1 LKGVIE
7 ISKII
12 KKSIHLLLGLLTVV
26 GILGI
31 GLGFTEKIQ
40 AADTFVPKK
49 ILVNVGSDETNVGI
63 SFETPLGVTD
73 AKVVVSLNE
82 TLTSPVEFLAKS
94 TVVSGTTAS
103 GPNVVYLAWGAYV
116 TELTPDTTY
125 YYKVGND
132 NGWSSTLS
140 FTTLKT
146 SGDATM
152 LFFGDV
158 QGGYAAFPNVLDKA
172 IAQYPE
178 ASLFMLAGDIN
189 DSEARLYDEI
199 TLFDDYAKTYLNNN
213 IWAAAI
219 GNHDAYNGG
228 HVFSN
233 YFYGPNNGIDS
244 GSGVRNYYFEF
255 NDAIIFN
262 LDTEAGFA
270 SYDPSYVKQS
280 NLLRTVMNETTK
292 KYKIVLMHRSTY
304 PMNYNEANV
313 RALSSVF
320 EELEIDLV
328 ISGHDHVYNR
338 TTMLEGNKVEV
349 NNGVTYVV
357 GGSSGTKFYNA
368 DTVPRPWENI
378 VYDDNFP
385 VFSAIRFS
393 NGNLLFSA
401 HSIVDNR
408 VSRIDNFTISKF
420 DVNLTKS
427 EGIDL
432 KGSLYARNNDTITYT
447 VDTLDGYLFD
457 YVKVNGKI
465 IELVDNQFTV
475 ENITK
480 QTTIEI
486 SATEINK
493 PIALELDIVGNLITG
508 NTLQASYVYYD
519 PSENN
524 EGESI
529 ISWYVDGL
537 KVYEGK
543 DFLIDK
549 AFAGKKIEVRVTAV
563 STAETGFERITIT
576 EDSVM
581 LFGDLNGDFIV
592 TKDDAIMIL
601 QAINGRFEL
610 TEQQK
615 LLVGIVDKPTLA
627 DVRTILALIG
637 GN

>member
-1 LKGVIE
+1 MIE

-172 IAQYPE
+172 VAQYPE

-368 DTVPRPWENI
+368 DTKVPRPWENI

-549 AFAGKKIEVRVTAV
+549 AYAGKKIEVRVTAV

-581 LFGDLNGDFIV
+581 LFGDLNGDFVV

>member
-1 LKGVIE
+1 
-7 ISKII
+7 
-12 KKSIHLLLGLLTVV
+12 
-26 GILGI
+26 
-31 GLGFTEKIQ
+31 
-40 AADTFVPKK
+40 
-49 ILVNVGSDETNVGI
+49 
-63 SFETPLGVTD
+63 
-73 AKVVVSLNE
+73 
-82 TLTSPVEFLAKS
+82 
-94 TVVSGTTAS
+94 
-103 GPNVVYLAWGAYV
+103 
-116 TELTPDTTY
+116 
-125 YYKVGND
+125 
-132 NGWSSTLS
+132 
-140 FTTLKT
+140 
-146 SGDATM
+146 
-152 LFFGDV
+152 
-158 QGGYAAFPNVLDKA
+158 
-172 IAQYPE
+172 
-178 ASLFMLAGDIN
+178 MLAGDIN

-549 AFAGKKIEVRVTAV
+549 AYAGKKIEVRVTAV

-581 LFGDLNGDFIV
+581 LFGDLNGDFVV

>member
-1 LKGVIE
+1 MIE

-140 FTTLKT
+140 FRTLKT

-172 IAQYPE
+172 VAQYPE

-549 AFAGKKIEVRVTAV
+549 VYAGKKIEVRVTAV

-581 LFGDLNGDFIV
+581 LFGDLNGDFVV

>member
-1 LKGVIE
+1 MIE

-549 AFAGKKIEVRVTAV
+549 VYAGKKIEVRVTAV

>member
-1 LKGVIE
+1 MIE

-73 AKVVVSLNE
+73 AKVVVSLNK

-172 IAQYPE
+172 VAQYPE

-549 AFAGKKIEVRVTAV
+549 AYAGKKIEVRVTAV

-576 EDSVM
+576 EDNVM
-581 LFGDLNGDFIV
+581 LFGDLNGDFVV

>member
-1 LKGVIE
+1 MKGVIE

-12 KKSIHLLLGLLTVV
+12 KKSIHLLLSLLTVV

-73 AKVVVSLNE
+73 AKVVVSLNK

-94 TVVSGTTAS
+94 TEVSGTTAS

-172 IAQYPE
+172 VAQYPE

-549 AFAGKKIEVRVTAV
+549 AYAGKKIEVRVTAV

-576 EDSVM
+576 EDNVM
-581 LFGDLNGDFIV
+581 LFGDLNGDFVV

-637 GN
+637 VN

>member
-1 LKGVIE
+1 MIE

-94 TVVSGTTAS
+94 TEVSGTTAS

-172 IAQYPE
+172 VAQYPE

-189 DSEARLYDEI
+189 DSEAKQYDEI

-549 AFAGKKIEVRVTAV
+549 AYAGKKIEVRVTAV

-576 EDSVM
+576 EDNVM
-581 LFGDLNGDFIV
+581 LFGDLNGDFVV

>member
-1 LKGVIE
+1 MIE

-73 AKVVVSLNE
+73 AKVVVSLNK

-94 TVVSGTTAS
+94 TEVSGTTAS

-172 IAQYPE
+172 VAQYPE

-328 ISGHDHVYNR
+328 ISGHDHVYSR

-368 DTVPRPWENI
+368 DTVPRPWKNI

-447 VDTLDGYLFD
+447 VDTLEGYLFD

-549 AFAGKKIEVRVTAV
+549 AYAGKKIEVRVTAV

-576 EDSVM
+576 EDNVM
-581 LFGDLNGDFIV
+581 LFGDLNGDFVV

>member
-1 LKGVIE
+1 MIE

-73 AKVVVSLNE
+73 AKVVVSLNK

-94 TVVSGTTAS
+94 TEVSGTTAS

-172 IAQYPE
+172 VAQYPE

-189 DSEARLYDEI
+189 DSEAKQYDEI

-549 AFAGKKIEVRVTAV
+549 AYAGKKIEVRVTAV

-576 EDSVM
+576 EDNVM
-581 LFGDLNGDFIV
+581 LFGDLNGDFVV

>member
-1 LKGVIE
+1 MIE

-12 KKSIHLLLGLLTVV
+12 NKTIRLLLGLLTVV
-26 GILGI
+26 GIIGI
-31 GLGFTEKIQ
+31 GLGFTKEVK

-49 ILVNVGSDETNVGI
+49 IVVTVGSDETNVGI

-73 AKVVVSLNE
+73 AKVVVSVNE
-82 TLTSPVEFLAKS
+82 TLTSPVEFMAES
-94 TVVSGTTAS
+94 TEVSGTRAT
-103 GPNVVYLAWGAYV
+103 GTNMIYLAWGAYI
-116 TELTPDTTY
+116 TELMPDTTY

-140 FTTLKT
+140 FKTLKT
-146 SGDATM
+146 SGDVTM

-158 QGGYAAFPNVLDKA
+158 QGGYSVFPNVLDKA
-172 IAQYPE
+172 VTQYPE
-178 ASLFMLAGDIN
+178 ASLFMMAGDIM
-189 DSEARLYDEI
+189 DSSEKLYDELS
-199 TLFDDYAKTYLNNN
+199 LFDNGSKTYLNNN
-213 IWAAAI
+213 IWASAI

-233 YFYGPNNGIDS
+233 YFYGPNNGVDS

-270 SYDPSYVKQS
+270 SYDPGYFKQI
-280 NLLRTVMNETTK
+280 NLLRTVMKETTK
-292 KYKIVLMHRSTY
+292 KYKIVLMHRSAY
-304 PMNYNEANV
+304 PMNYDEQSI

-320 EELEIDLV
+320 EELKIDLV
-328 ISGHDHVYNR
+328 ISGHDHVYHR
-338 TTMLEGNKVEV
+338 TTMLEGNQVTV

-368 DTVPRPWENI
+368 KPNRPWENV
-378 VYDDNFP
+378 VYDDNYP
-385 VFSAIRFS
+385 VFSAIRIS

-401 HSIVDNR
+401 HSIEPARVNR
-408 VSRIDNFTISKF
+408 VDNFTISKF

-447 VDTLDGYLFD
+447 VDTLNGYLFN
-457 YVKVNGKI
+457 YVKVNGEI

-475 ENITK
+475 ENITR
-480 QTTIEI
+480 QTVIEI
-486 SATEINK
+486 SAIQINK
-493 PIALELDIVGNLITG
+493 PIALEIDIVGNLITG
-508 NTLQASYVYYD
+508 NTLNASYVYYD
-519 PSENN
+519 PAENN

-529 ISWYVDGL
+529 ISWYVEGL

-549 AFAGKKIEVRVTAV
+549 AYADKKIEVRVTAV
-563 STAETGFERITIT
+563 STVETGIERSNIT
-576 EDSVM
+576 EERVM
-581 LFGDLNGDFIV
+581 LFGDLNYDLVV
-592 TKDDAIMIL
+592 TETDALMIL

-615 LLVGIVDKPTLA
+615 LIVGIVDKPTLA
-627 DVRTILALIG
+627 DARTLLALIG

>member
-1 LKGVIE
+1 MIE

-12 KKSIHLLLGLLTVV
+12 KKSIHLLLSLLTVV

-94 TVVSGTTAS
+94 TEVSGTTAS

-549 AFAGKKIEVRVTAV
+549 VYAGKKIEVRVTAV

>member
-1 LKGVIE
+1 MIE

-73 AKVVVSLNE
+73 AKVVVSLNK

-94 TVVSGTTAS
+94 TEVSGTTAS

-116 TELTPDTTY
+116 TGLTPDTTY

-172 IAQYPE
+172 VAQYPE

-189 DSEARLYDEI
+189 DSEAKQYDEI

-270 SYDPSYVKQS
+270 SYDPTYVKQS

-447 VDTLDGYLFD
+447 VDTLEGYLFD

-549 AFAGKKIEVRVTAV
+549 AYAGKKIEVRVTAV

-576 EDSVM
+576 EDNVM
-581 LFGDLNGDFIV
+581 LFGDLNGDFVV

>member
-1 LKGVIE
+1 MIE

-270 SYDPSYVKQS
+270 SYDPTYVKQS

-368 DTVPRPWENI
+368 DTVPRPWKNI

-549 AFAGKKIEVRVTAV
+549 AYAGKKIEVRVTAV

-581 LFGDLNGDFIV
+581 LFGDLNGDFVV

>member
-1 LKGVIE
+1 MIE

-172 IAQYPE
+172 VAQYPE

-189 DSEARLYDEI
+189 DSEAKQYDEI

-549 AFAGKKIEVRVTAV
+549 AYAGKKIEVRVTAV

-576 EDSVM
+576 EDNVM
-581 LFGDLNGDFIV
+581 LFGDLNGDFVV

>member
-1 LKGVIE
+1 MIE

-73 AKVVVSLNE
+73 AKVVVSLNK

-94 TVVSGTTAS
+94 TEVSGTTAS

-189 DSEARLYDEI
+189 DSEAKQYDEI

-270 SYDPSYVKQS
+270 SYDPTYVKQS

-368 DTVPRPWENI
+368 DTVPRPWKNI

-549 AFAGKKIEVRVTAV
+549 AYAGKKIEVRVTAV

-576 EDSVM
+576 EDNVM
-581 LFGDLNGDFIV
+581 LFGDLNGDFVV

>member
-1 LKGVIE
+1 VIE

-12 KKSIHLLLGLLTVV
+12 NKSSRLLLGLLTVI
-26 GILGI
+26 GILGT
-31 GLGFTEKIQ
+31 GFGFRNEVK

-49 ILVNVGSDETNVGI
+49 IIVNVGSDETNVGI

-82 TLTSPVEFLAKS
+82 TLTSPVEILAKS
-94 TVVSGTTAS
+94 TEVSGTTAS

-172 IAQYPE
+172 VAQYPE

-199 TLFDDYAKTYLNNN
+199 TSFDNYAKTYLNNN

-270 SYDPSYVKQS
+270 SYDPAYVKQS

-529 ISWYVDGL
+529 ISWYVNGL
-537 KVYEGK
+537 KVYEGD

-549 AFAGKKIEVRVTAV
+549 AYAGKKIEVRVTAV
-563 STAETGFERITIT
+563 STAETGFERYIIT
-576 EDSVM
+576 EESVK
-581 LFGDLNGDFIV
+581 LFGDLNGDFVV
-592 TKDDAIMIL
+592 TKEDAIMIL

-615 LLVGIVDKPTLA
+615 LLVGVVDKPTLA
-627 DVRTILALIG
+627 DARTLLALIG

>member
-1 LKGVIE
+1 MIE

-73 AKVVVSLNE
+73 AKVVVSLNK

-94 TVVSGTTAS
+94 TEVSGTTAS

-172 IAQYPE
+172 VAQYPE

-270 SYDPSYVKQS
+270 SYDPTYVKQS

-368 DTVPRPWENI
+368 DTVPRPWKNI

-549 AFAGKKIEVRVTAV
+549 AYAGKKIEVRVTAV

-576 EDSVM
+576 EDNVM
-581 LFGDLNGDFIV
+581 LFGDLNGDFVV

>member
-1 LKGVIE
+1 MIE

-549 AFAGKKIEVRVTAV
+549 AYAGKKIEVRVTAV

>member
-1 LKGVIE
+1 MIE

-73 AKVVVSLNE
+73 AKVVVSLNK

-94 TVVSGTTAS
+94 TEVSGTTAS

-116 TELTPDTTY
+116 TGLTPDTTY

-172 IAQYPE
+172 VAQYPE

-189 DSEARLYDEI
+189 DSEAKQYDEI

-270 SYDPSYVKQS
+270 SYDPTYVKQS

-328 ISGHDHVYNR
+328 ISGHDHVYSR

-447 VDTLDGYLFD
+447 VDTLEGYLFD

-549 AFAGKKIEVRVTAV
+549 AYAGKKIEVRVTAV

-576 EDSVM
+576 EDNVM
-581 LFGDLNGDFIV
+581 LFGDLNGDFVV

>member
-1 LKGVIE
+1 MIE

-73 AKVVVSLNE
+73 AKVVVSLNK

-94 TVVSGTTAS
+94 TEVSGTTAS

-368 DTVPRPWENI
+368 DTVPRPWKNI

-447 VDTLDGYLFD
+447 VDTLEGYLFD

-529 ISWYVDGL
+529 ISWYVNGL
-537 KVYEGK
+537 KVYEGD

-549 AFAGKKIEVRVTAV
+549 AYAGKKIEVRVTAV

-576 EDSVM
+576 EDNVM
-581 LFGDLNGDFIV
+581 LFGDLNGDFVV

>member
-1 LKGVIE
+1 VIE

-172 IAQYPE
+172 VAQYPE

-549 AFAGKKIEVRVTAV
+549 AYAGKKIEVRVTAV

-581 LFGDLNGDFIV
+581 LFGDLNGDFVV

>member
-1 LKGVIE
+1 MIE

-172 IAQYPE
+172 VAQYPE

-447 VDTLDGYLFD
+447 VDTLEGYLFD

-549 AFAGKKIEVRVTAV
+549 AYAGKKIEVRVTAV

-576 EDSVM
+576 EDNVM
-581 LFGDLNGDFIV
+581 LFGDLNGDFVV

>member
-1 LKGVIE
+1 MIE

-172 IAQYPE
+172 VAQYPE

-368 DTVPRPWENI
+368 DYKVPRPWENI

-549 AFAGKKIEVRVTAV
+549 AYAGKKIEVRVTAV

-581 LFGDLNGDFIV
+581 LFGDLNGDFVV

>member
-1 LKGVIE
+1 MIE

-172 IAQYPE
+172 VAQYPE

-368 DTVPRPWENI
+368 DTKPRPWENI

-549 AFAGKKIEVRVTAV
+549 AYAGKKIEVRVTAV

-576 EDSVM
+576 EDSVL
-581 LFGDLNGDFIV
+581 LFGDLNGDFVV

>member
-1 LKGVIE
+1 MIE

-368 DTVPRPWENI
+368 DYKVPRPWKNI

-549 AFAGKKIEVRVTAV
+549 AYAGKKIEVRVTAV

-581 LFGDLNGDFIV
+581 LFGDLNGDFVV

>member
-1 LKGVIE
+1 MIE

-189 DSEARLYDEI
+189 DSQARLYDEI

-368 DTVPRPWENI
+368 DTKPRPWENI

-549 AFAGKKIEVRVTAV
+549 AYAGKKIEVRVTAV

-581 LFGDLNGDFIV
+581 LFGDLNGDFVV

>member
-1 LKGVIE
+1 MIE

-73 AKVVVSLNE
+73 AKVVVSLNK

-94 TVVSGTTAS
+94 TEVSGTTAS

-116 TELTPDTTY
+116 TGLTPDTTY

-172 IAQYPE
+172 VAQYPE

-368 DTVPRPWENI
+368 DTVPRPWKNI

-549 AFAGKKIEVRVTAV
+549 AYAGKKIEVRVTAV

-576 EDSVM
+576 EDNVM
-581 LFGDLNGDFIV
+581 LFGDLNGDFVV

>member
-1 LKGVIE
+1 MIE

-172 IAQYPE
+172 VAQYPE

-549 AFAGKKIEVRVTAV
+549 AYAGKKIEVRVTAV

>member
-172 IAQYPE
+172 VAQYPE

-549 AFAGKKIEVRVTAV
+549 AYAGKKIEVRVTAV

-581 LFGDLNGDFIV
+581 LFGDLNGDFVV

>member
-1 LKGVIE
+1 MIE

-94 TVVSGTTAS
+94 TEVSGTTAS

-172 IAQYPE
+172 VAQYPE

-549 AFAGKKIEVRVTAV
+549 AYAGKKIEVRVTAV

-581 LFGDLNGDFIV
+581 LFGDLNGDFVV

>member
-1 LKGVIE
+1 MIE

-368 DTVPRPWENI
+368 DTKPRPWENI

-549 AFAGKKIEVRVTAV
+549 AYAGKKIEVRVTAV

-581 LFGDLNGDFIV
+581 LFGDLNGDFVV

>member
-1 LKGVIE
+1 VIE

-549 AFAGKKIEVRVTAV
+549 VYAGKKIEVRVTAV

>member
-1 LKGVIE
+1 MIE

-73 AKVVVSLNE
+73 AKVVVSLNK

-94 TVVSGTTAS
+94 TEVSGTTAS

-116 TELTPDTTY
+116 TGLTPDTTY

-172 IAQYPE
+172 VAQYPE

-189 DSEARLYDEI
+189 DSEAKQYDEI

-270 SYDPSYVKQS
+270 SYDPTYVKQS

-549 AFAGKKIEVRVTAV
+549 AYAGKKIEVRVTAV

-576 EDSVM
+576 EDNVM
-581 LFGDLNGDFIV
+581 LFGDLNGDFVV

>member
-1 LKGVIE
+1 MIE

-172 IAQYPE
+172 VAQYPE

-549 AFAGKKIEVRVTAV
+549 AYAGKKIEVRVTAV

-576 EDSVM
+576 EDSVL
-581 LFGDLNGDFIV
+581 LFGDLNGDFVV

>member
-1 LKGVIE
+1 MIE

-12 KKSIHLLLGLLTVV
+12 KKSIHLLLSLLTVV

-172 IAQYPE
+172 VAQYPE

-549 AFAGKKIEVRVTAV
+549 VYAGKKIEVRVTAV

>member
-1 LKGVIE
+1 MIE

-94 TVVSGTTAS
+94 TEVSGTTAS

-172 IAQYPE
+172 VAQYPE

-189 DSEARLYDEI
+189 DSEARIYDEI

-549 AFAGKKIEVRVTAV
+549 VYAGKKIEVRVTAV

>member
-1 LKGVIE
+1 MIE

-73 AKVVVSLNE
+73 AKVVVSLNK

-116 TELTPDTTY
+116 TGLTPDTTY

-172 IAQYPE
+172 VAQYPE

-189 DSEARLYDEI
+189 DSEAKQYDEI

-270 SYDPSYVKQS
+270 SYDPTYVKQS

-328 ISGHDHVYNR
+328 ISGHDHVYSR

-447 VDTLDGYLFD
+447 VDTLEGYLFD

-549 AFAGKKIEVRVTAV
+549 AYAGKKNR
-563 STAETGFERITIT
+563 S
-576 EDSVM
+576 
-581 LFGDLNGDFIV
+581 
-592 TKDDAIMIL
+592 
-601 QAINGRFEL
+601 
-610 TEQQK
+610 
-615 LLVGIVDKPTLA
+615 
-627 DVRTILALIG
+627 
-637 GN
+637 

>member
-1 LKGVIE
+1 MIE

-12 KKSIHLLLGLLTVV
+12 NKSSRLLLGLLTVI
-26 GILGI
+26 GILGT
-31 GLGFTEKIQ
+31 GFGFRNEVK

-49 ILVNVGSDETNVGI
+49 IIVNVGSDETNVGI

-82 TLTSPVEFLAKS
+82 TLTSPVEILAKS
-94 TVVSGTTAS
+94 TEVSGTTAS

-172 IAQYPE
+172 VAQYPE

-199 TLFDDYAKTYLNNN
+199 TSFDNYAKTYLNNN

-270 SYDPSYVKQS
+270 SYDPAYVKQS

-529 ISWYVDGL
+529 ISWYVNGL
-537 KVYEGK
+537 KVYEGD

-549 AFAGKKIEVRVTAV
+549 AYAGKKIEVRVTAV
-563 STAETGFERITIT
+563 STAETGFERYIIT
-576 EDSVM
+576 EESVK
-581 LFGDLNGDFIV
+581 LFGDLNGDFVV
-592 TKDDAIMIL
+592 TKEDAIMIL

-615 LLVGIVDKPTLA
+615 LLVGVVDKPTLA
-627 DVRTILALIG
+627 DARTLLALIG

>member
-1 LKGVIE
+1 MIE